1 MRRSEVAKTTPIEFI
16 QQVQAETRKVTWP
29 TRRETIMTAVMV
41 VLMTTILA
49 VFFLGVDTVFE
60 LIVKALLSLAR

>member
-1 MRRSEVAKTTPIEFI
+1 MRTVAKTTPIEFI
-16 QQVQAETRKVTWP
+16 RQVQAETRKVTWP
-29 TRRETIMTAVMV
+29 TRRETITTAIMV